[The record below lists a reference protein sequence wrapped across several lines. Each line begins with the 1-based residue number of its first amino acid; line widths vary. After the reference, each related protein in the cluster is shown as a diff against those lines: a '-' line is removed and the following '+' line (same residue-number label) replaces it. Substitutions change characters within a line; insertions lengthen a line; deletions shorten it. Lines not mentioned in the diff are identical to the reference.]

1 MVKGLSFLAAA
12 AALVFA
18 VPSQVEAQTT
28 LYLGAGG
35 GFPSGDFGEYA
46 KTGFLGVGGVLFNIP
61 SVQGLGAGV
70 EGFYGSF
77 SHDDYNI
84 ETTASSVANFSS
96 VAGAAASD
104 KTDIYGF
111 MGILD
116 YSFDTGGAL
125 QPYLFGGLG
134 LLVHK
139 YKTDIADLSESKSY
153 FGYEFGAGLGF
164 GVSETISIFGEG
176 RYMGATDTKLWALL
190 AGLAFEL

>member
-1 MVKGLSFLAAA
+1 MVKRLSFLVA

-35 GFPSGDFGEYA
+35 GFPSGDFSEYA

-61 SVQGLGAGV
+61 SVANLGAGV

-77 SHDDYNI
+77 SHDDYDLGTI
-84 ETTASSVANFSS
+84 PTTSANFSS

-104 KTDIYGF
+104 KTDIYGV
-111 MGILD
+111 MGIVD
-116 YSFDTGGAL
+116 YGFDTGGAL
-125 QPYLFGGLG
+125 KPYVFGGLG

-153 FGYEFGAGLGF
+153 FGYQFGAGLAF
-164 GVSETISIFGEG
+164 GISKSMSIFGEG
-176 RYMGATDTKLWALL
+176 RYMGATDTQLWALL

>member
-1 MVKGLSFLAAA
+1 MVKRLSFLAAA

-35 GFPSGDFGEYA
+35 GFPSGDFSEYA

-77 SHDDYNI
+77 SHEDYNI
-84 ETTASSVANFSS
+84 ETTISKVANFSA
-96 VAGAAASD
+96 VAGTADSD
-104 KTDIYGF
+104 KTDIYGV

-116 YSFDTGGAL
+116 YVFDTGGAL
-125 QPYLFGGLG
+125 EPYLFGGLG

-139 YKTDIADLSESKSY
+139 YSTDIEGLSESKSY
-153 FGYEFGAGLGF
+153 FGYEFGAGLGYR
-164 GVSETISIFGEG
+164 VSESISIFGEG
-176 RYMGATDTKLWALL
+176 RFMGATDTKLWGLL
-190 AGLAFEL
+190 AGLAFQL